1 MNRAG
6 LFQSMEGSKEP
17 TVNSLST
24 SGLYRG
30 EGMSTN
36 RDVNIYE
43 RQPDC
48 LNIMNQTNDYSTR
61 RGVLPCVGI
70 NTLTFR
76 TPKAGSKTSGLRPLG
91 GQSRTQNPSVV
102 NPRPIDLPVYIP
114 KSSINAG
121 MNTSIK
127 IPGA

>member
-1 MNRAG
+1 MNRAA

-17 TVNSLST
+17 TINSLTT
-24 SGLYRG
+24 SALYRNKG
-30 EGMSTN
+30 SSTN

-61 RGVLPCVGI
+61 RCVLPCVGI
-70 NTLTFR
+70 NTFTIR
-76 TPKAGSKTSGLRPLG
+76 TPKESSKLTGIRPLG

-102 NPRPIDLPVYIP
+102 NPRPLDLPLLIP